1 MEAKFPSFNSLL
13 SSSRTE
19 SPPFPTLST
28 KNHEIFVSEIQIFK
42 HYLTAHHNPSHST
55 RANKYSYI
63 HHITT
68 STMKF
73 SLFSKTS
80 TDEAETK
87 AAGGKK
93 NSMSLNLSSSKKES
107 SNEDE
112 EQDNRND
119 DKALDERSLL
129 NSFVNDINTVL
140 DLKDDEQIEKEEEL
154 AKQQKKKSLFRKKKQ
169 QQPGLGEN
177 LSIMVTGLAMKT
189 IMVTGSVIETVNG
202 TVHPAERME
211 SAAAYTSTKWSEVC
225 EGVNRMMAGDREE
238 KDQTTSEES
247 AKDGSK
253 GFEMVLEKAETSEEQ
268 RDAASI

>member
-1 MEAKFPSFNSLL
+1 
-13 SSSRTE
+13 
-19 SPPFPTLST
+19 
-28 KNHEIFVSEIQIFK
+28 
-42 HYLTAHHNPSHST
+42 
-55 RANKYSYI
+55 
-63 HHITT
+63 
-68 STMKF
+68 MKF

-129 NSFVNDINTVL
+129 SSFVNDINTVL

-211 SAAAYTSTKWSEVC
+211 SAAAFTSTKWSEVC
-225 EGVNRMMAGDREE
+225 EGVNRMMAGDKEE